1 MVIWIIIF
9 ELVERTNGKKKLLMR
24 IFLPSLPESTW
35 PWKSSNMP
43 LKNNKIAILCLLAIS
58 CLSVE
63 ARRRSRIDIPVQN
76 ATSTPLELN
85 IITTIATEKTEAEK
99 LEQSTAAP
107 TTIQTDLAEEERVS
121 ESNSSEESPAY
132 EDCDLDN
139 ISFEMITG

>member
-1 MVIWIIIF
+1 M
-9 ELVERTNGKKKLLMR
+9 LL
-24 IFLPSLPESTW
+24 
-35 PWKSSNMP
+35 
-43 LKNNKIAILCLLAIS
+43 NNKIAILCLLALS
-58 CLSVE
+58 CLSAE

-85 IITTIATEKTEAEK
+85 IVTTIATEKIEAEK
-99 LEQSTAAP
+99 LEASTPAP
-107 TTIQTDLAEEERVS
+107 TTIQADLVEEEKVS